1 MYPIIYHF
9 RILEILITLYQTITE
24 NLQDFCMSRWLL
36 DINVKDRYKQIVKN
50 MLCACGNESTDSG
63 PIIDIDQVLQDYAW
77 RELKRDAR
85 WYQSPLLRRSCY
97 DIEIPWNF
105 YEFSHKTVK
114 FNLRN
119 NHISSDGLKTRKQV
133 ELFST
138 QYENNTAK
146 DQVYNLKTN
155 RQTQART
162 YVSFQ
167 RGFAI
172 KGKANFF
179 IDIPER
185 FGHCGVTSSASGKLK
200 ITKIRGESLEEM
212 FAWNVDSD
220 ITVDP
225 YHVTNVKL
233 IVTEDEFMADFEIKT
248 TLRLPTGEAPII
260 LKRKRDNRIQA
271 VLLISDLH
279 DVFSD
284 LSNNVVN
291 FLKSDGPGVSKGVV
305 EFTTLGILDSVRWRD
320 QRITIESRPLSP
332 SLTEAADLLYDIPL
346 YAKDIYSQVIKHA
359 TKEKENK
366 IETNV
371 PEANNQAT
379 GTSTPKV
386 ETRDL
391 RFNIIPK
398 IITEGPDSDIFF
410 KDHDIGDAMTAIS
423 AAAHPIIRQSEIQN
437 VLEDIKIDLPKIPEP
452 QQPTQQQRRP
462 SLTSLKRTAYDS
474 PLQVIKE
481 LSLEDK
487 QKSEDSDKTNSPDS
501 SDSQRFSKQTS
512 V

>member
-1 MYPIIYHF
+1 
-9 RILEILITLYQTITE
+9 
-24 NLQDFCMSRWLL
+24 MSRWIFDL
-36 DINVKDRYKQIVKN
+36 NVKDRYKQLMRN
-50 MLCACGNESTDSG
+50 MLCACGNESTDNG

-85 WYQSPLLRRSCY
+85 WYQSPLLRRSFY
-97 DIEIPWNF
+97 EIEIPWNF
-105 YEFSHKTVK
+105 YEFSHKTVN
-114 FNLRN
+114 FSLRNN
-119 NHISSDGLKTRKQV
+119 NHISSDGLKNRKQV

-167 RGFAI
+167 KGFAI
-172 KGKANFF
+172 KGKANFS

-185 FGHCGVTSSASGKLK
+185 FGHCGVTASASGKLK
-200 ITKIRGESLEEM
+200 VTKIRGESLEEM
-212 FAWNVDSD
+212 FAWQVDSD

-233 IVTEDEFMADFEIKT
+233 VVTEDEFVADFEIKT
-248 TLRLPTGEAPII
+248 TLRMPTGEAPII
-260 LKRKRDNRIQA
+260 LKRKRDNHIQA

-279 DVFSD
+279 EAFSD
-284 LSNNVVN
+284 LSNTVVN
-291 FLKSDGPGVSKGVV
+291 FVKSDSTGSPKGVV
-305 EFTTLGILDSVRWRD
+305 EFCTTGILDSVRWRD
-320 QRITIESRPLSP
+320 QRITIESKPLSP
-332 SLTEAADLLYDIPL
+332 SITEAADLLYDIPL

-359 TKEKENK
+359 TKEKENRLDMRTQDQ
-366 IETNV
+366 I
-371 PEANNQAT
+371 NQGGSASLSKT
-379 GTSTPKV
+379 

-391 RFNIIPK
+391 RLNIIPK
-398 IITEGPDSDIFF
+398 IITEGPESDVFFKDSDISM
-410 KDHDIGDAMTAIS
+410 GDAITALS
-423 AAAHPIIRQSEIQN
+423 VAAHPIIRQSELPK
-437 VLEDIKIDLPKIPEP
+437 VAEEIKIDMPKVPEP

-462 SLTSLKRTAYDS
+462 SLTSLKRSAYDS

-487 QKSEDSDKTNSPDS
+487 QKSEDSTNSPDS
-501 SDSQRFSKQTS
+501 SDSQRFSKVTS

>member
-1 MYPIIYHF
+1 
-9 RILEILITLYQTITE
+9 
-24 NLQDFCMSRWLL
+24 MSRWIFDLH
-36 DINVKDRYKQIVKN
+36 VKDSYKRLMRT
-50 MLCACGNESTDSG
+50 MLCSCGNESTDCG
-63 PIIDIDQVLQDYAW
+63 PIIDIDQILQDYAW

-97 DIEIPWNF
+97 EIEIPWNF
-105 YEFSHKTVK
+105 YEFTHKTVK
-114 FNLRN
+114 FALRN
-119 NHISSDGLKTRKQV
+119 GNHISPDGFKNDKHV

-146 DQVYNLKTN
+146 EQLYNLKTN

-167 RGFAI
+167 KGFAI
-172 KGKANFF
+172 KGKASFT

-185 FGHCGVTSSASGKLK
+185 FGHCGVTASANGKLK
-200 ITKIRGESLEEM
+200 VTKIRGESLEEM
-212 FAWNVDSD
+212 FTWQVDSD

-225 YHVTNVKL
+225 FHVTNVKL
-233 IVTEDEFMADFEIKT
+233 IVTEDEFIADFEIKT
-248 TLRLPTGEAPII
+248 TMRMPTGEAPII
-260 LKRKRDNRIQA
+260 LKRKRDNHIQA

-279 DVFSD
+279 DAFSD
-284 LSNNVVN
+284 LSNTVVN
-291 FLKSDGPGVSKGVV
+291 FVKTDASGGSKAVV
-305 EFTTLGILDSVRWRD
+305 EFVTTGILDSVRWRD
-320 QRITIESRPLSP
+320 QRITIESKPLSQ
-332 SLTEAADLLYDIPL
+332 SITEAADLLYDIPL

-359 TKEKENK
+359 TKERENR
-366 IETNV
+366 IDAHEQQ
-371 PEANNQAT
+371 NQGAT
-379 GTSTPKV
+379 APPFRRM

-398 IITEGPDSDIFF
+398 IVTEGPEDVFLKESEMSM
-410 KDHDIGDAMTAIS
+410 GEAISALS
-423 AAAHPIIRQSEIQN
+423 AAAHPIIRQSELPK
-437 VLEDIKIDLPKIPEP
+437 VLEEIKIDIPKIPEP

-462 SLTSLKRTAYDS
+462 SLKRSTYDS

-487 QKSEDSDKTNSPDS
+487 QKSIDSDQTNSPDS
-501 SDSQRFSKQTS
+501 SDSQRFSKVTS